1 MSNAIA
7 VLDLSQLP
15 STSVGAVET
24 FDNLAKGANFL
35 GRLQLFGSNS
45 KQCQKGLI
53 KPGHFGIPVSDD
65 EVVDLG
71 ATCDVLPL
79 ARRPKAIDM
88 SDSPVVT
95 CYNENDPT
103 FVEIADRSKVQNSKC
118 QFGPSFLV
126 VERSTGRLL
135 EYFLGSPTHRP
146 EAKNIYPKLP
156 LTQGEIDARKLKEEP
171 RQARPIT
178 LKSKYI
184 EKEFSWYVPV
194 VLDCSTPFTALPP
207 MAEIVTEIQKF
218 LTEKGGAEEDGDE
231 PKSTAKKSSRKR

>member
-1 MSNAIA
+1 MSTDIA

-15 STSVGAVET
+15 STSVGSQDT
-24 FDNLAKGANFL
+24 FDDLARGATFL

-71 ATCDVLPL
+71 ASCDILPL

-88 SDSPVVT
+88 SDSPVVAS
-95 CYNENDPT
+95 YDENDPT
-103 FVEIADRSKVQNSKC
+103 FQEIAERSKVQNSKC

-126 VERSTGRLL
+126 IERNTGRML

-146 EAKNIYPKLP
+146 EAKKIYPKLP
-156 LTQGEIDARKLKEEP
+156 LTQADIAARKLDEEP
-171 RQARPIT
+171 HTALPVT
-178 LKSKYI
+178 LKSKFI

-194 VLDCSTPFTALPP
+194 ALDCSTPFTKLPP
-207 MAEIVTEIQKF
+207 MAQIAAEIQKF
-218 LTEKGGAEEDGDE
+218 INEKGGVEADDDA
-231 PKSTAKKSSRKR
+231 PALKKSGRKR